1 MNSEAGVGIRR
12 ETQTSFSA
20 SSNAIV
26 SSERPSQPIV
36 RASTSISMPLYD
48 PSHLPEAVSWVHDL
62 RRCVTTRSAALE
74 LGITRRAAAALLAD
88 LPTAQGGT
96 TTDGAKYEVHFSR
109 VVRRKDGAAKEGGR
123 NNTCKF

>member
-1 MNSEAGVGIRR
+1 
-12 ETQTSFSA
+12 
-20 SSNAIV
+20 
-26 SSERPSQPIV
+26 
-36 RASTSISMPLYD
+36 MPLYD

-88 LPTAQGGT
+88 LPTAQGGSNN
-96 TTDGAKYEVHFSR
+96 DGAKYEVHFSR
-109 VVRRKDGAAKEGGR
+109 VVRKEDDATKEGGC

>member
-1 MNSEAGVGIRR
+1 
-12 ETQTSFSA
+12 
-20 SSNAIV
+20 
-26 SSERPSQPIV
+26 
-36 RASTSISMPLYD
+36 MPLYD

-109 VVRRKDGAAKEGGR
+109 VVRREDGAAKEGGC

>member
-1 MNSEAGVGIRR
+1 MGISARN
-12 ETQTSFSA
+12 TTSFFSQHRIHRPITTRTNPSPEPAHQSA
-20 SSNAIV
+20 
-26 SSERPSQPIV
+26 
-36 RASTSISMPLYD
+36 SMPLYD

-109 VVRRKDGAAKEGGR
+109 VVRREDGAAKEGGC